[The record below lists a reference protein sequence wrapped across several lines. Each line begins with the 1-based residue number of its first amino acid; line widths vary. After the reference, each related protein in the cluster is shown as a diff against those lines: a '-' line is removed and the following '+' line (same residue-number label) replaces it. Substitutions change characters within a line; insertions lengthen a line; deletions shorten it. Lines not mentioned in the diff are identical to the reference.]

1 MPEWRFRDYLT
12 TNGTNEINSWIESL
26 PKAAQAKID
35 YILLVLRGSRNWP
48 PQYVSALVDW
58 DDIYEIRVVAN
69 GVQYRPLGCYGPE
82 RREFT
87 LLIGAVEKG
96 GKLPR
101 AALEAAVQRRK
112 IILSDRGR
120 TDEHRF
126 R

>member
-1 MPEWRFRDYLT
+1 
-12 TNGTNEINSWIESL
+12 
-26 PKAAQAKID
+26 
-35 YILLVLRGSRNWP
+35 
-48 PQYVSALVDW
+48 
-58 DDIYEIRVVAN
+58 VAN

-112 IILSDRGR
+112 IILSDERSY
-120 TDEHRF
+120 
-126 R
+126 

>member
-1 MPEWRFRDYLT
+1 MPEWHFRDYLT
-12 TNGTNEINSWIESL
+12 ANSTNEITSWIESL

-35 YILLVLRGSRNWP
+35 YILLVLRGARNWP

>member
-1 MPEWRFRDYLT
+1 MPEWMFRDYLRA
-12 TNGTNEINSWIESL
+12 NGANEINSWIDSL
-26 PKAAQAKID
+26 PKSAQAKID

-48 PQYVSALVDW
+48 PQYVSAYVDW

>member
-1 MPEWRFRDYLT
+1 MPEWSFRDYLT
-12 TNGTNEINSWIESL
+12 TNGTNEIKSWIESL